1 MREFSF
7 LCHSCKVLAGF
18 SLDPFQM
25 DTRQKPA
32 GMTDVEWEK
41 SILRETASPN
51 HSIFISK
58 EAS

>member
-1 MREFSF
+1 
-7 LCHSCKVLAGF
+7 
-18 SLDPFQM
+18 M

-32 GMTDVEWEK
+32 GMSDVEWEK

-51 HSIFISK
+51 YSIFISK